1 MTRAAR
7 ARRRAA
13 RLVAVLAVLG
23 GVAALAVYAAA
34 EDDVAPPPPPQAV
47 EPSPAGTCRPGPA
60 PDAAPPERYDAPER
74 VLEAGVDYRA
84 TIVTSCGDVELDLLE
99 DAAPEAVNS
108 FVFLARAGY
117 YDGRRWA
124 RVERRFLI
132 QSGDPNDRLL
142 DPPEDAGYTLPAELP
157 DRPED
162 YVCGVVATTASG
174 EPGVVRSGAFFVV
187 VHSCDEVVEPSPG
200 TDPRPEPAGLQKLY
214 SIFGAVDESSYETI
228 VWISRQPPKGGDEPV
243 TSVEPAVPV
252 WIERVEIEERRAG

>member
-7 ARRRAA
+7 ARRTGLRALA
-13 RLVAVLAVLG
+13 VAAALVAL
-23 GVAALAVYAAA
+23 AALAVYAAG
-34 EDDVAPPPPPQAV
+34 EDDVAPPPPPEAV
-47 EPSPAGTCRPGPA
+47 EPTPVGTCRPGPA
-60 PDAAPPERYDAPER
+60 PGARPARRYDAPER
-74 VLEAGVDYRA
+74 VIEPGVDYRA
-84 TIVTSCGDVELDLLE
+84 TIETSCGDVEVDLLE

-132 QSGDPNDRLL
+132 QSGDPNDRIL
-142 DPPEDAGYTLPAELP
+142 DGPEDAGYELPAELP
-157 DRPED
+157 DRPQD

-187 VHSCDEVVEPSPG
+187 VHACDEVLEG
-200 TDPRPEPAGLQKLY
+200 ADDAARDEPAGLQKLY
-214 SIFGAVDESSYETI
+214 SIFGTVDESSYETI
-228 VWISRQPPKGGDEPV
+228 VWISRQPVRGGDEPV

-252 WIERVEIEERRAG
+252 WIERVTIEERR